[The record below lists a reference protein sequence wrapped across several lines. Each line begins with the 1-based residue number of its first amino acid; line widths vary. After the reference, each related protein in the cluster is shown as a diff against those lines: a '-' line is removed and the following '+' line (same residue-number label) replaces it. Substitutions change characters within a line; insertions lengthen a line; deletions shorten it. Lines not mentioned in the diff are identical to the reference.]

1 MEIERYL
8 KIDRDEGVVTWHGK
22 IIGLIEEREPGEIG
36 QTVSLF
42 VEQYDFRT
50 NGFTTTET
58 PNAETVLEI
67 EDVLAIG
74 YSLKPR
80 REEWPGRRGI

>member
-1 MEIERYL
+1 MQIERYL
-8 KIDRDEGVVTWHGK
+8 KIDRDEGTVTWHGK

-42 VEQYDFRT
+42 VEAYDFRT
-50 NGFTTTET
+50 NGFTAEET
-58 PNAETVLEI
+58 PDAETILEI